1 MPSIMRWSLIL
12 KGSLFIFFGLLM
24 LERFFQHLQ
33 LLGLYIHP
41 ILEPTNNLVQLGEQT
56 LIVHYPFFQ
65 GDNASLPVR
74 FVV

>member
-1 MPSIMRWSLIL
+1 MRWSFIL

-24 LERFFQHLQ
+24 LERFSQHLQ
-33 LLGLYIHP
+33 LLGLFIHP
-41 ILEPTNNLVQLGEQT
+41 ILEPANNLVQFGEQT
-56 LIVHYPFFQ
+56 LIVHHSFFQ